1 MVLKSDRQQ
10 PEAFQ
15 DGPVG
20 VLAEHSTD
28 GRQAKDAEENRS
40 GSWGTEAQGTQ
51 SREGEAGHHVLS
63 SGTTSKTLSCTE
75 VFLKLDQ
82 IAKQAAHDPDHV
94 FTSLAHFLSPDFL
107 CAAYHR
113 LRIDAA
119 PGIDGVRYQS
129 YAENLATN
137 LADLWHRL
145 RSKQYRATPVKRA
158 WVEKEDGSRRPLG
171 IAILEDKIVQ
181 RAVLMIL
188 EAIYEQDFYD
198 FSYGFRRGRSAH
210 DAIKVLRELCM
221 DAGIDWIVD
230 ADVSGYFDN
239 IDHVRLQDFI
249 RRRVN
254 DGSLR
259 RLIGK
264 WLKAGVLEEGELSYP
279 DKGTPQGAV
288 ISPLLA
294 NVFLH
299 YVLDQWFMEE
309 IRPQLKGK
317 AFLIRY
323 ADDFVIGCE
332 YESEA
337 RWLMDQVVER
347 FASHGLTIHPTKSH
361 VIDFRR
367 PSRNPTADGG
377 PSSPSSSNGQ
387 GGRRK
392 GNGTFDFLG
401 FTHYWAR
408 SQRGFWVI
416 KRRTMR
422 QRQRRAF
429 LSIWEWCRRHR
440 HLPLKAQH
448 QRLSSKLRGHYQ
460 YYGIRCNLDRMRA
473 VYRHVKRAWRYW
485 LSRRSHRSDIPWE
498 KFVRY
503 LEKHPLP
510 APRIVHSI

>member
-1 MVLKSDRQQ
+1 MS
-10 PEAFQ
+10 
-15 DGPVG
+15 
-20 VLAEHSTD
+20 
-28 GRQAKDAEENRS
+28 
-40 GSWGTEAQGTQ
+40 
-51 SREGEAGHHVLS
+51 
-63 SGTTSKTLSCTE
+63 
-75 VFLKLDQ
+75 
-82 IAKQAAHDPDHV
+82 
-94 FTSLAHFLSPDFL
+94 
-107 CAAYHR
+107 
-113 LRIDAA
+113 
-119 PGIDGVRYQS
+119 
-129 YAENLATN
+129 
-137 LADLWHRL
+137 
-145 RSKQYRATPVKRA
+145 
-158 WVEKEDGSRRPLG
+158 
-171 IAILEDKIVQ
+171 
-181 RAVLMIL
+181 
-188 EAIYEQDFYD
+188 
-198 FSYGFRRGRSAH
+198 
-210 DAIKVLRELCM
+210 
-221 DAGIDWIVD
+221 
-230 ADVSGYFDN
+230 FDN
-239 IDHVRLQDFI
+239 IDHGRLQEFI
-249 RRRVN
+249 RQRVN

-279 DKGTPQGAV
+279 DRGSPQGAV

-294 NVFLH
+294 NIYLH
-299 YVLDQWFMEE
+299 HVLDEWFMEE

-337 RWLMDQVVER
+337 RWLEEQVRER
-347 FASHGLTIHPTKSH
+347 FAAMGLTIHPTKSH

-367 PSRNPTADGG
+367 PSRMPTAHDG
-377 PSSPSSSNGQ
+377 PSTPATSNRR
-387 GGRRK
+387 GGLKK

-422 QRQRRAF
+422 KRQQRAF
-429 LSIWEWCRRHR
+429 LSIWDWCRRHR
-440 HLPLKAQH
+440 HLSLKEQH

-473 VYRHVKRAWRYW
+473 VWRHTKRTWRYW
-485 LSRRSHRSDIPWE
+485 LSRRSTRSAIPWE